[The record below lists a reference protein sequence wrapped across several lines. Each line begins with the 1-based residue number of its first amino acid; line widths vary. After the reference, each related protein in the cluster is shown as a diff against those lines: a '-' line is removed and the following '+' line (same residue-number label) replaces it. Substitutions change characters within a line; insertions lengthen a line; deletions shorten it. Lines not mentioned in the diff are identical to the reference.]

1 MTRGATTRGRPVAR
15 ALACALVATQLAC
28 YAWVPAAA
36 GESAGAAAGALAP
49 GARVALE
56 VNDPGRVALASTL
69 APSITR
75 VEGTLVDARGEEL
88 VLALAGYTQIRGGYT
103 QLTGDTVRVRRE
115 HVAAVR
121 QRRLSRRRTL
131 FAIGTGVAVV
141 VAFLAARGIG
151 GRGVPGEGDDGGG
164 PDQ

>member
-1 MTRGATTRGRPVAR
+1 MTRAPRLAR
-15 ALACALVATQLAC
+15 AALCAVVATQLAC

-36 GESAGAAAGALAP
+36 GESALAP

-56 VNDPGRVALASTL
+56 VNDVGRVALAGTL

-75 VEGTLVDARGEEL
+75 VEGTVVDASGDPL
-88 VLALAGYTQIRGGYT
+88 VLALAGYAQIRGGYT
-103 QLTGDTVRVRRE
+103 QLTGDTVRMRRE
-115 HVAAVR
+115 HVAVVKE
-121 QRRLSRRRTL
+121 RRLSRRRTL
-131 FAIGTGVAVV
+131 FAVGTGVAVV

-151 GRGVPGEGDDGGG
+151 GRGVPGEGGEDGG